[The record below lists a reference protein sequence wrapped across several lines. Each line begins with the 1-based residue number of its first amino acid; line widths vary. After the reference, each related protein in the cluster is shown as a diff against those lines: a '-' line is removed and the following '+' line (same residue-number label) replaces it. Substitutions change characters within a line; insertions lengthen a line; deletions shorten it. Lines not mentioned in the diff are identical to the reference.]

1 MQQAVAAGSDTN
13 QVPWTPGVFDPP
25 PSGVAP
31 WGVWIPRIGVQAS
44 LRELGLEPDGQLEVP
59 DRAEIAGWY
68 TGGPRPGE
76 TGPAVIA
83 GHVDWRTGPAVFARL
98 AELRVDDLVHVV
110 YRSGFVT
117 TWRVTG
123 VEQHAKDRFPT
134 DRVYGN
140 LAAPGLR
147 LITCGGDFDR
157 AERSYE
163 DNVIVFAEPYATW
176 AYDPEA

>member
-1 MQQAVAAGSDTN
+1 M
-13 QVPWTPGVFDPP
+13 FEPP
-25 PSGVAP
+25 PSDVAP
-31 WGVWIPRIGVQAS
+31 WGIWIPRIGVEAS

-68 TGGPRPGE
+68 IGGPRPGE
-76 TGPAVIA
+76 TGPSVVA
-83 GHVDWRTGPAVFARL
+83 GHVDSRTGPAVFARL
-98 AELRVDDLVHVV
+98 SELRVNDLVHVV

-123 VEQHAKDRFPT
+123 VEQHPKDRFPT

-140 LAAPGLR
+140 LEGPGLR

-157 AERSYE
+157 SERSYE
-163 DNVIVFAEPYATW
+163 DNVIVFAEPHATW

>member
-1 MQQAVAAGSDTN
+1 M
-13 QVPWTPGVFDPP
+13 FEPP
-25 PSGVAP
+25 PSDVAP
-31 WGVWIPRIGVQAS
+31 WGIWVPRIGVEAS

-59 DRAEIAGWY
+59 DRAEVAGWY
-68 TGGPRPGE
+68 IGGPRPGE

-83 GHVDWRTGPAVFARL
+83 GHVDSRTGPAVFARL
-98 AELRVDDLVHVV
+98 GELRVDDLVHVV

-123 VEQHAKDRFPT
+123 IEQHAKDRFPT

-140 LAAPGLR
+140 LEGPGLR

-157 AERSYE
+157 SERSYE

-176 AYDPEA
+176 AYDPGA